1 MILDLRIPM
10 GLMFTV
16 TGMILTFFGILTR
29 HDTALYAK
37 SLGINANFW
46 WGLVM
51 LAFGL
56 TMYITGIRRQ
66 HRIEKESPPSVEE
79 GQVRRGGH

>member
-16 TGMILTFFGILTR
+16 TGIILTFFGFVTR
-29 HDTALYAK
+29 HDAALYAK

-51 LAFGL
+51 FAFGL
-56 TMYITGIRRQ
+56 TMYITGVRRQ
-66 HRIEKESPPSVEE
+66 HRIEKNPPPFPEESEMRH
-79 GQVRRGGH
+79 GMH

>member
-16 TGMILTFFGILTR
+16 TGMILTFYGILTR
-29 HDTALYAK
+29 HNAALYAK

-66 HRIEKESPPSVEE
+66 HRMEKEPQPLPEAGE
-79 GQVRRGGH
+79 VRRGGH

>member
-10 GLMFTV
+10 GLMFTI
-16 TGMILTFFGILTR
+16 TGMILTFYGILTR
-29 HDTALYAK
+29 NDAALYAK

-66 HRIEKESPPSVEE
+66 HRIEKEPPPRLEE
-79 GQVRRGGH
+79 GEVRRGGH

>member
-16 TGMILTFFGILTR
+16 TGLILTFYGILTR
-29 HDTALYAK
+29 DDAALYAK

-51 LAFGL
+51 FAFGL

-66 HRIEKESPPSVEE
+66 HRMEKESPPPVEKGE
-79 GQVRRGGH
+79 VRHGGH